1 MATKKLDKEHLEQIQ
16 SLRQQYADNT
26 NLLGNLSIEKFTL
39 TRRIEEVK
47 KLYNSELAKFES
59 IRLREEELMQK
70 LQDRYGE
77 GSIDIEAGTFTES

>member
-16 SLRQQYADNT
+16 ALRQQYADNT

-47 KLYNSELAKFES
+47 KLYNSELAKFDS

>member
-16 SLRQQYADNT
+16 ALRQQYADNT

-47 KLYNSELAKFES
+47 KLYNSELAKFDS

-70 LQDRYGE
+70 LQDRYGD

>member
-16 SLRQQYADNT
+16 TLRQQYADNT

-47 KLYNSELAKFES
+47 KLYNSELAKFDS
-59 IRLREEELMQK
+59 IRLQEEELMQK

>member
-1 MATKKLDKEHLEQIQ
+1 MATRKLDKEHLEQIQ
-16 SLRQQYADNT
+16 ALRQQYADNT

-47 KLYNSELAKFES
+47 KLYNSELAKFDS

-70 LQDRYGE
+70 LQDRYGD